1 MEYRKIL
8 TSRWLS
14 LICLNFRYEETDS
27 MDKRAVYAF
36 LHLNPG
42 LGIGCWLGHLCG
54 GSSSYE
60 GCPAD
65 VCRGSCASQ
74 GRQVLGFDGA
84 SEGNDEGE
92 Q

>member
-36 LHLNPG
+36 LHP
-42 LGIGCWLGHLCG
+42 
-54 GSSSYE
+54 
-60 GCPAD
+60 
-65 VCRGSCASQ
+65 
-74 GRQVLGFDGA
+74 
-84 SEGNDEGE
+84 
-92 Q
+92 